1 MTDISL
7 RQAAIIAGTSI
18 LAMAILA
25 GFAYGFALDRL
36 IVQGN
41 AELTSSSI
49 IASETLFR
57 TAIFSFLI
65 VLLCDVLA
73 AWSLNIFLRQVSK
86 ELSLL
91 AAWLRLIYAG
101 MLGVAI
107 LNYTTILLLIQGS
120 DYLSVFEKGQI
131 NAIILLLANAFN
143 GIWAAG
149 LVVFGFHLL
158 TLGYLVFRS
167 GYVPKIFGLLLIIA
181 SLCYLTSNSAS
192 LLLSNYGR
200 YKGTVDML
208 LSLPMIIGEL
218 GFGLWLLLRGGK
230 TTTATEAPVHIR
242 NLTTYPTL

>member
-1 MTDISL
+1 MTDISI
-7 RQAAIIAGTSI
+7 RQAAVIAGTTI

-25 GFAYGFALDRL
+25 GFAYGFAFDRL
-36 IVQGN
+36 IVPGN
-41 AELTSSSI
+41 AELTASSI
-49 IASETLFR
+49 IASQTLFR

-73 AWSLNIFLRQVSK
+73 AWSLNVFLRQVSK

-91 AAWLRLIYAG
+91 AASLRLIYAG

-120 DYLSVFEKGQI
+120 DYLRVFEQGQI

-158 TLGYLVFRS
+158 TLGYLVLRS
-167 GYVPKIFGLLLIIA
+167 GYVPKVFGLLLIIA
-181 SLCYLTSNSAS
+181 ALCYLTSNSAS
-192 LLLSNYGR
+192 LLFSNYSR

-208 LSLPMIIGEL
+208 LSLPMVIGEL
-218 GFGLWLLLRGGK
+218 GFCVWLLIRGGK
-230 TTTATEAPVHIR
+230 ATTTTETPGAIKQ
-242 NLTTYPTL
+242 LTTNPAL